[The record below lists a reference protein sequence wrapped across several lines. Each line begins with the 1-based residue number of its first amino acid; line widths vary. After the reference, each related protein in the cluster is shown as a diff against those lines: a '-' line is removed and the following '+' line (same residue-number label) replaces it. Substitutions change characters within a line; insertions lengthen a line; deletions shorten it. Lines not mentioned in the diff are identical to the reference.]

1 MLRIE
6 TDRLLLTHLNAED
19 AEHILELLNEESF
32 IRNIGDRGV
41 RNLDDARGYIENGPM
56 ASYRQHGFG
65 LNRVA
70 LRDCGPPIG
79 ICGLL
84 QRDYLEHPD
93 IGFAFLPRYWSQGYA
108 LEAAEAVLTH
118 GRQTFQIA
126 RVLATTALDNLSSV
140 HVLGKLGFRFD
151 RLIKA
156 PGYDEESRLFV
167 RDFSD

>member
-1 MLRIE
+1 MIE
-6 TDRLLLTHLNAED
+6 TGRLVLRRLSEED
-19 AEHILELLNEESF
+19 APFVPGLLNEPSF

-41 RNLDDARGYIENGPM
+41 RNLDDARGFIENGPM

-84 QRDYLEHPD
+84 QRDYLEYPD

-108 LEAAEAVLTH
+108 LEAAEAVLKH
-118 GRQTFQIA
+118 GLLTFQIV

-140 HVLGKLGFRFD
+140 RVLGKLGFRFD
-151 RLIKA
+151 RLIKT